1 MRKEILKKIETIKAV
16 AVVRLI
22 SDKNVFGLIEAL
34 GSGGIPIIEITLTT
48 PNALSIIE
56 KVSNKYSNDIT
67 VGVGSVLNMQMA
79 EDAVNAGAKY
89 LVSPITKPELVEI
102 AHKNNIPAMIGA
114 FSPTEIQTA
123 WETGA
128 DIVKV
133 FPANILGMEFFKG
146 VLAPMPHLKLMPTGG
161 VNLENPGEWL
171 QAGAC
176 AVGIG
181 SALVDK
187 EMVALGNFGIIKRN
201 AEIVISNIK
210 KLNI

>member
-133 FPANILGMEFFKG
+133 FPANILGMEFFQG